1 MGRRRPTRGR
11 DREKRWGGEGDSSQ
25 SRGIAAPRWVAWGA
39 PGASRALWHDQ
50 PPAGRASIRCCSSPC
65 SSSCTGGAR
74 GRRRHRS
81 PRAHPSSATA
91 RRRTRSSSAV
101 REGTSMD
108 WRWAD
113 ARQQALA
120 RAEADAAAGCWAA
133 PELQEQNS
141 GVAVGCQGDP
151 GGQPA
156 NPSGCPCAECWRG
169 RVPTKLMPLLMR
181 PVQVDAADV
190 SSVSWAKARMGRQT
204 ARLSGLLG
212 SVVCCEGLG
221 PGLGSRAFVPSESTC
236 L

>member
-1 MGRRRPTRGR
+1 MELRRRDESLGGLQELPGR
-11 DREKRWGGEGDSSQ
+11 FGMTSHPQAELPSVA
-25 SRGIAAPRWVAWGA
+25 AAPPAAPAAPEGREAGDDIVAREPIPAARQLDDG
-39 PGASRALWHDQ
+39 PGAARPS
-50 PPAGRASIRCCSSPC
+50 
-65 SSSCTGGAR
+65 AR
-74 GRRRHRS
+74 GPQWTGVGS
-81 PRAHPSSATA
+81 MPGSKLW
-91 RRRTRSSSAV
+91 
-101 REGTSMD
+101 REL
-108 WRWAD
+108 R
-113 ARQQALA
+113 
-120 RAEADAAAGCWAA
+120 ADAAAGCWAA

-151 GGQPA
+151 SGQPA

-221 PGLGSRAFVPSESTC
+221 PGLGSRAFVPSKSTC